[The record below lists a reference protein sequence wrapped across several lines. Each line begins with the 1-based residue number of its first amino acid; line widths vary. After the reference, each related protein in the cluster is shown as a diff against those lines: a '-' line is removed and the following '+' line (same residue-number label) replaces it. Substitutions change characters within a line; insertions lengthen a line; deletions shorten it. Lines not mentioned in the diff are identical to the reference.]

1 MIPSSHDFWLLLSLS
16 VCMLLMN
23 FPLAKDAK
31 KKLQETK
38 K

>member
-23 FPLAKDAK
+23 FPMVKDAK
-31 KKLQETK
+31 KMQEVK